1 MIRATFTHD
10 SVHNRYMKRF
20 DRAVYAMFLLVLLAD
35 VARAHA
41 SVPIAGDPAGNL
53 IFTAAQQLRAGSAVG
68 TVLAPVARLRSSG
81 HALSAWSHYLS
92 GRANP
97 SASSHLVLLSPAN
110 LQIGSYS
117 RGFFLS
123 PWQPCAAS
131 SEVFDHTCSP
141 AP

>member
-1 MIRATFTHD
+1 
-10 SVHNRYMKRF
+10 MKRF

-68 TVLAPVARLRSSG
+68 TVLALRRSDGSLAPVARLRNSG
-81 HALSAWSHYLS
+81 YALSAWSHYLS
-92 GRANP
+92 ARANP
-97 SASSHLVLLSPAN
+97 AASSHLVLLSAAN
-110 LQIGSYS
+110 LQVGSYS
-117 RGFFLS
+117 RGFFLPLS
-123 PWQPCAAS
+123 QPCAAFS
-131 SEVFDHTCSP
+131 AVFDHTCSP